1 MLNNFSQLLIVSCA
15 MILNNMRTHPQL
27 RLMKKRITHLA
38 AILFVASAS
47 AAQAGCYAD
56 YKAKKDNP
64 LQLHYG
70 VIQVPQSVCD
80 GQVNAAASIAP
91 RLANQGWTLLNVLS
105 VFNDQGLA
113 GRKASAGR
121 YFLSF

>member
-1 MLNNFSQLLIVSCA
+1 
-15 MILNNMRTHPQL
+15 
-27 RLMKKRITHLA
+27 MKKRILYTAALLLA
-38 AILFVASAS
+38 ASVNAGQ
-47 AAQAGCYAD
+47 AACYAD

-70 VIQVPQSVCD
+70 VIQVPNGVCNGRRD
-80 GQVNAAASIAP
+80 AASVIAP

-105 VFNDQGLA
+105 VFDDQGLA

-121 YFLSF
+121 YFLLF

>member
-1 MLNNFSQLLIVSCA
+1 MKHYIPYVALVFLFASVSA
-15 MILNNMRTHPQL
+15 
-27 RLMKKRITHLA
+27 
-38 AILFVASAS
+38 V
-47 AAQAGCYAD
+47 QAGCYAD

-70 VIQVPQSVCD
+70 VIQLPQSVCN
-80 GQVNAAASIAP
+80 GQSNAAAIIAP
-91 RLANQGWTLLNVLS
+91 RLAKNGWTLLNVLS

>member
-1 MLNNFSQLLIVSCA
+1 MQMLAVSTA
-15 MILNNMRTHPQL
+15 MILNNIDPYPHL
-27 RLMKKRITHLA
+27 RLMKHRITILA
-38 AILFVASAS
+38 AVILATTVT
-47 AAQAGCYAD
+47 AAHAGCYAD

-70 VIQVPQSVCD
+70 VIEVPQSVCD
-80 GQVNAAASIAP
+80 RQASAASAIAP

-105 VFNDQGLA
+105 VFNDNGLA